1 MSNSPL
7 QNLMETLSPPQQ
19 AAINL
24 TKLSLD
30 CFNSADG
37 TGMFAGV
44 ARYNILAGRVEIVAV
59 QADNLTRFWALL
71 LRRMQWPVPPKW
83 ADERIVAAISAP
95 EGGEVLRI
103 LATETASIITLARM
117 LHDADKA
124 SMKALRRNSEFQ
136 EEIENRDDSLFFGG
150 EA

>member
-1 MSNSPL
+1 MSPS
-7 QNLMETLSPPQQ
+7 QT

-24 TKLSLD
+24 LKLSLD
-30 CFNSADG
+30 CFNGADG
-37 TGMFAGV
+37 TGLFSGV
-44 ARYNILAGRVEIVAV
+44 ERYNILAGRVEIVAV
-59 QADNLTRFWALL
+59 QADNLPRFWALL

-83 ADERIVAAISAP
+83 ADERIVSAISAP
-95 EGGEVLRI
+95 EGGEVLRV

-124 SMKALRRNSEFQ
+124 SMKALRRASEFHD
-136 EEIENRDDSLFFGG
+136 EIENRDDSLLFGG

>member
-7 QNLMETLSPPQQ
+7 QNLIETLSPPQQ

-24 TKLSLD
+24 LKLSLD
-30 CFNSADG
+30 CFNAADG
-37 TGMFAGV
+37 TGLFSGTE
-44 ARYNILAGRVEIVAV
+44 RYNILAGRVEIVAV
-59 QADNLTRFWALL
+59 QADNLPRFWALL

-83 ADERIVAAISAP
+83 ADDRIVSAISAP
-95 EGGEVLRI
+95 DGGEVLRV

-117 LHDADKA
+117 LHDVDKA
-124 SMKALRRNSEFQ
+124 NMKAQRRAYEFYD
-136 EEIENRDDSLFFGG
+136 EIENRDNSLYFGG